1 MILRLFSL
9 NTIQQTITKITK
21 KYILS
26 ATTSNNQQQPARE
39 TRVAMAS
46 LSYELNGRNSVVVS
60 SSDIGLIIGKG
71 ASGLKR
77 VITGAWTMYERL
89 QSSER
94 RVDEEKPKLR
104 IVLKDHDEGI
114 LAEIFSES
122 EAMQKL
128 AQKSLDRSIEFILK
142 KRDSMNALKTEFFL
156 VDFPERL
163 MGKLIGRS
171 GTGLKRLQ
179 NDIIFQN
186 KKVMINS
193 DDVETAK
200 TARIRVDSLDV
211 EPDEDGKS
219 GNIIE
224 KGTQRNTT
232 FLGWP
237 PAKDDDYGHHI
248 KLTLSFKRGVDPFK
262 DRDLYIQRF
271 GEVVMNRIDHI
282 KQEDDDQMDE
292 INECLGFDEE

>member
-1 MILRLFSL
+1 
-9 NTIQQTITKITK
+9 
-21 KYILS
+21 
-26 ATTSNNQQQPARE
+26 
-39 TRVAMAS
+39 MAS
-46 LSYELNGRNSVVVS
+46 LSYELNGRNGLVVT

-77 VITGAWTMYERL
+77 VISGAWTMYERL

-104 IVLKDHDEGI
+104 IVLKDHEKGI
-114 LAEIFSES
+114 QAEIFSES
-122 EAMQKL
+122 ETMQKL
-128 AQKSLDRSIEFILK
+128 AQKSLDRSVDFVLK
-142 KRDSMNALKTEFFL
+142 KRESTVSLKTEYFL
-156 VDFPERL
+156 MDLPERL
-163 MGKLIGRS
+163 MGKLIGR
-171 GTGLKRLQ
+171 GGAGLKRLQ

-211 EPDEDGKS
+211 EPDEEGKS

-224 KGTQRNTT
+224 MSKQKNTS

-237 PAKDDDYGHHI
+237 PEKDDDYEHHI
-248 KLTLSFKRGVDPFK
+248 KLTLSFKRGVSPLK
-262 DRDLYIQRF
+262 ERDLYIQRF
-271 GEVVMNRIDHI
+271 SEVVVNRINQI